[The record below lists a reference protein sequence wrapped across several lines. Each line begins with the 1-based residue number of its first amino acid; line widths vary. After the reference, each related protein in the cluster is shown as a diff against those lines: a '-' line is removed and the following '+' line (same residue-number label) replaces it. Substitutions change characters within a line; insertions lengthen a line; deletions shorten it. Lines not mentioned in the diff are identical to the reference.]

1 MGGTRRLGQSPR
13 GMWAKQGPTLLD
25 DRRRSRAS
33 TPGLRFDVVVI
44 SLKNAGGFNIRG
56 LPIHVILGRPA
67 FVIFD
72 TVGSVEAIAQAHALM
87 KAWGLRKLE
96 VSLLLFRKRNI
107 RNANFGKRPSTIC
120 PPLQTELLR
129 IRTTLGRCFR
139 RGFLAV

>member
-1 MGGTRRLGQSPR
+1 
-13 GMWAKQGPTLLD
+13 MWAKQGPTLLD

-72 TVGSVEAIAQAHALM
+72 TIGSVEA
-87 KAWGLRKLE
+87 KKLHRRMR
-96 VSLLLFRKRNI
+96 SWKRGDC
-107 RNANFGKRPSTIC
+107 AS
-120 PPLQTELLR
+120 
-129 IRTTLGRCFR
+129 
-139 RGFLAV
+139 